1 MKKILLLLSVILLFD
16 CTSSDDNKDL
26 QLSQSE
32 LLIMNS
38 PWKLTHH
45 EVLEITDL
53 NGTSVTKSQIQ
64 GSLNSDTAT
73 RIMIFNDDGTGT
85 KVSEYPGNSP
95 LYGNFT
101 WATPDG
107 NKLQIDDNVA
117 DSFTVN
123 NNELTFTTSN
133 AEYYQ
138 LGTVV
143 KFSVKTFYNKNNI

>member
-1 MKKILLLLSVILLFD
+1 
-16 CTSSDDNKDL
+16 
-26 QLSQSE
+26 
-32 LLIMNS
+32 MNS